1 MGWVRFGGRKKQ
13 TGRFQFHSALSN
25 QANATT
31 SVKNPYEIYSLFK
44 GTTEHSP
51 TIMPQALT
59 RPISFFS
66 ATDDCPA
73 ALAVSAAASSLV
85 LGAALPLCL
94 GPSVMLLIE
103 MFSPWCWAVM
113 LEPRT
118 AGQISDRDSNVHI
131 YSPYTISPKIC
142 YVPFIS
148 PFLSTWGCSE
158 AWVNKYCV

>member
-1 MGWVRFGGRKKQ
+1 MCVRKKQ
-13 TGRFQFHSALSN
+13 SARFQFHSASRACLSIGL
-25 QANATT
+25 QPFKTPL
-31 SVKNPYEIYSLFK
+31 KNIFK
-44 GTTEHSP
+44 GATEHSP

-73 ALAVSAAASSLV
+73 AFPVSAAASSLV

-103 MFSPWCWAVM
+103 MFSPWYWAVM

-118 AGQISDRDSNVHI
+118 AGQISDSDSNVHI
-131 YSPYTISPKIC
+131 HSPYTISNKIC
-142 YVPFIS
+142 YAPFIL
-148 PFLSTWGCSE
+148 PFLSTWGCWHS
-158 AWVNKYCV
+158 KMCVYTIQLK